1 MGAFDGGGGGLSHT
15 RVVVMTI
22 TMSQMLNLIYLLRFR
37 KLNIALNTVLFHS
50 SKPNTLKTTN
60 KLRKVVY
67 QEVSQ

>member
-1 MGAFDGGGGGLSHT
+1 
-15 RVVVMTI
+15 
-22 TMSQMLNLIYLLRFR
+22 MLNLIYLLRFR